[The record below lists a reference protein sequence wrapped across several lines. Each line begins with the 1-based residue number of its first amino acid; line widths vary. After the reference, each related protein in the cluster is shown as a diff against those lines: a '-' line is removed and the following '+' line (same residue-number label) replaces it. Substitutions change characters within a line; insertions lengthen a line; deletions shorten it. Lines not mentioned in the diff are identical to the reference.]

1 MFNVQ
6 IMIIVMLLPFIIGG
20 IAYGIW
26 PRKTKNLLMGLVP
39 AWKKRYVI
47 CHLNY
52 KAGLKDVF
60 KVIPN
65 QEGLTQVGK
74 FSYNLSDKYA
84 ALEFNKRLHFNLDED
99 NAFPRTYIKQTDE
112 DLVYRAA
119 EIQTA
124 LNNTVMDYLFSKKK
138 ELLIMGLFIVAII
151 AIGAIIYNVYELNG
165 IKAAIEASNQ
175 VVRIP

>member
-26 PRKTKNLLMGLVP
+26 PRKTKNLLMDLVP

-52 KAGLKDVF
+52 KAGMNDIF

-65 QEGLTQVGK
+65 QEGLTQVGN
-74 FSYNLSDKYA
+74 FSYMLTDKYI
-84 ALEFNKRLHFNLDED
+84 ALTFDKRLHYVLQEED
-99 NAFPRTYIKQTDE
+99 VFPKTFGELTTADII
-112 DLVYRAA
+112 YRAA

-124 LNNTVMDYLFSKKK
+124 LDNTVMDYLFSKKK
-138 ELLIMGLFIVAII
+138 ELLIMGLFLLGII

-165 IKAAIEASNQ
+165 IKAAIEVSNT
-175 VVRIP
+175 VRVP